1 MGQANAKRIQVKLR
15 ETVTVP
21 ASSTVQPVAKTC
33 FFEVGD
39 LVDVVDVD
47 ANGNILSTL
56 ADNLTIVALALNA
69 SLTLSASVDTTAA
82 TGTPMIVNQ
91 KLDDAQEAIERAL
104 CHDSYAQETL
114 FDVSEAILAQ
124 ALNSPAGGQTTFQVA
139 DSKFWRAGDVVDILA
154 DEGVVQQGV
163 TILSVNPLADLA
175 NNRSTI
181 VVNAVVDTSTFTNP
195 YIQSTD
201 ITVQDA
207 VERNQ
212 QDIDSIDAPVENEDL
227 GDGNGTDCAFETANL
242 FKIGTSKVFID
253 GIRKKLGTAGTR
265 ASLTQGAGNS
275 QLIYTSMLLGLL
287 GNEIRVRVVS
297 GAGLTISVT
306 KTFKASASGINTA
319 QTTYDISINDNG
331 GAATAAQIAAA
342 LNASALVKRLVQ
354 VQYGGTGA
362 GVVSA
367 FAYTALSGGLNN
379 GTGDYAEIPQILNNL
394 ITSTGMK
401 WVSFWIIP
409 ADKQRMNEP
418 PQDDEEQT
426 IDYRKILVN
435 A

>member
-1 MGQANAKRIQVKLR
+1 
-15 ETVTVP
+15 
-21 ASSTVQPVAKTC
+21 
-33 FFEVGD
+33 
-39 LVDVVDVD
+39 
-47 ANGNILSTL
+47 
-56 ADNLTIVALALNA
+56 
-69 SLTLSASVDTTAA
+69 
-82 TGTPMIVNQ
+82 
-91 KLDDAQEAIERAL
+91 
-104 CHDSYAQETL
+104 
-114 FDVSEAILAQ
+114 
-124 ALNSPAGGQTTFQVA
+124 VA